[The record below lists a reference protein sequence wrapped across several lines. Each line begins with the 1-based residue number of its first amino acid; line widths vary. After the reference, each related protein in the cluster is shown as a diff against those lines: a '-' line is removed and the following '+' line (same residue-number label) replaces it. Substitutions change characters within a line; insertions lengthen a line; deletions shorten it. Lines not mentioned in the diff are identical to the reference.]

1 MTFKLARSSIKNRL
15 YKSLKAVRTKRS
27 GIVVIT
33 AIRSAS
39 LSSKCGDSITRN
51 TDEEKSHEGS
61 SELEGGASTMI
72 LLPFHPVILTAVAVF
87 LINMLILH
95 GHRHQIMNGMLYPR
109 AFPRNRLDGTAFD
122 VVQGVS
128 SLQARVI
135 RNTFDQGSMATCKV
149 DSSPFI
155 CPSSIF
161 FLRN

>member
-1 MTFKLARSSIKNRL
+1 MTFKLEGSSIKIRL
-15 YKSLKAVRTKRS
+15 YKSLKIVRTKRP

-95 GHRHQIMNGMLYPR
+95 GHRHRIMNGMLS
-109 AFPRNRLDGTAFD
+109 LSTS
-122 VVQGVS
+122 VS
-128 SLQARVI
+128 SKQARWN
-135 RNTFDQGSMATCKV
+135 RFRCCPGCFKLTGTCNTKH
-149 DSSPFI
+149 
-155 CPSSIF
+155 
-161 FLRN
+161 LRSG